1 MNIERNNPTSRLGI
15 RFDFDNN
22 ISKHKAIRKVRS
34 LKVRC
39 LSHYETNQCHGI
51 PIQAFMFYD
60 NPFYVS
66 CFFVATLPRIYHSR
80 KNP

>member
-1 MNIERNNPTSRLGI
+1 MNIERNNPTSRSGI

-22 ISKHKAIRKVRS
+22 ISEYKAIKKVRS

-66 CFFVATLPRIYHSR
+66 CFFVATLPHIYHSR

>member
-1 MNIERNNPTSRLGI
+1 MNIERNNPTSRSGI
-15 RFDFDNN
+15 GFDFDNN
-22 ISKHKAIRKVRS
+22 ISKHKAIRKVKS
-34 LKVRC
+34 LKVRS
-39 LSHYETNQCHGI
+39 LPHYETNQCRGVA
-51 PIQAFMFYD
+51 IQAFMFYD